1 MNILNDIK
9 LEIQSALKVIFAY
22 ECDLENITLE
32 ETIKNYDGFY
42 TFIIFSQTS
51 NLKQKPE
58 HIGEKLG
65 EYLKVNSSIISDFNV
80 VKGFLNFD
88 LSDNYL
94 ISIFNYINDHKSW
107 GYKSGSGKEVMVEFS
122 SPNTN
127 KPLHLGHMR
136 NIFLGYSLSKILE
149 AMVIKFIKYKL

>member
-42 TFIIFSQTS
+42 TFIIFSHTS

-65 EYLKVNSSIISDFNV
+65 EYLKVNSIIISDFNV

-94 ISIFNYINDHKSW
+94 ISIFNHIVNFQRVSNLHRDHVS
-107 GYKSGSGKEVMVEFS
+107 
-122 SPNTN
+122 
-127 KPLHLGHMR
+127 
-136 NIFLGYSLSKILE
+136 IFFYYASRFVVGF
-149 AMVIKFIKYKL
+149 FICTFA